1 MTAVIPVMTAVI
13 PAMMIDR
20 TPLTFRHEYKHLL
33 SSPEDRIL
41 SARLGRLFPR
51 DSHAGPEG
59 TYRVYSLYF
68 DTPDDRALRQ
78 KLDGTDSREKFRLRY
93 YGNSPAFLRL
103 EKKIKKGGLCAK
115 RQARLTPEQGR
126 FLLEGN
132 TDFLLQSQDPLLIEF
147 YSKLQGQ
154 LLSPRTVVCYEREA
168 FIHPAGN
175 VRITLDRHICTGI
188 SWRNFFSPEI
198 LERSVDPG
206 RTVLEVKYDA
216 FLPDI
221 VRMAVQTPG
230 RTTCAYSKY
239 AACRRSD

>member
-1 MTAVIPVMTAVI
+1 MEI
-13 PAMMIDR
+13 
-20 TPLTFRHEYKHLL
+20 
-33 SSPEDRIL
+33 
-41 SARLGRLFPR
+41 RLPFSVWKKRSKMGTEQSKGTKVFAL
-51 DSHAGPEG
+51 AG
-59 TYRVYSLYF
+59 
-68 DTPDDRALRQ
+68 
-78 KLDGTDSREKFRLRY
+78 
-93 YGNSPAFLRL
+93 
-103 EKKIKKGGLCAK
+103 KIKKGGLCAK

-188 SWRNFFSPEI
+188 SWRNFFSPET

>member
-1 MTAVIPVMTAVI
+1 MMTAIPVMTAVI

-41 SARLGRLFPR
+41 SARLSRLFPR

-147 YSKLQGQ
+147 
-154 LLSPRTVVCYEREA
+154 
-168 FIHPAGN
+168 
-175 VRITLDRHICTGI
+175 
-188 SWRNFFSPEI
+188 
-198 LERSVDPG
+198 
-206 RTVLEVKYDA
+206 
-216 FLPDI
+216 
-221 VRMAVQTPG
+221 
-230 RTTCAYSKY
+230 
-239 AACRRSD
+239 